1 MTGCAEKE
9 DCREK
14 VGRRVGLKR
23 REEAICP
30 VSRQRDPERAKAR
43 EVFGLERAVSCR
55 RTALGRRAK
64 LDFRRGEPLD
74 DLHRSTA
81 VRAAV
86 KVGGVFG
93 GASVLFVRRLL
104 CRSQEL
110 PPLFG
115 WFTGTAAQSDF
126 SSTCMS
132 AVRLLAFADRP
143 CSSDQGALEISRF
156 SCMLFLSVRGFLDY
170 AGPTVHSRL
179 A

>member
-1 MTGCAEKE
+1 M
-9 DCREK
+9 
-14 VGRRVGLKR
+14 KR

-110 PPLFG
+110 EAQREELSASSG
-115 WFTGTAAQSDF
+115 GQEAIVSDTHEALRKQVQQKAAQE
-126 SSTCMS
+126 
-132 AVRLLAFADRP
+132 LADR
-143 CSSDQGALEISRF
+143 
-156 SCMLFLSVRGFLDY
+156 
-170 AGPTVHSRL
+170 
-179 A
+179 